1 MLNINH
7 QNLDNM
13 ELVENLKKFL
23 TYLSCD
29 NDHSIRGFDTVLL
42 HYLDPRL
49 MLKRKNIHPGNFF
62 GASKISDIVWAASYI
77 ELHKENE
84 RFRF

>member
-7 QNLDNM
+7 QNLK
-13 ELVENLKKFL
+13 NLKKFL